1 MATEALAR
9 QLQRLCEKENIGKAI
24 LPEKAFA
31 CAERPAKRNRISVD
45 YQFAENE
52 GGSLDNAFDILFEE
66 TLRQNS
72 NLTANDNL
80 V

>member
-9 QLQRLCEKENIGKAI
+9 QFQRLYGKENLGKEI
-24 LPEKAFA
+24 LPEKVFA
-31 CAERPAKRNRISVD
+31 CAERPVKRKRISID
-45 YQFAENE
+45 YQLAENE

-72 NLTANDNL
+72 DLTTNDN
-80 V
+80 